1 MSLRSPLGKVLGT
14 GSARDGT
21 SRWWAERVSS
31 VALVPLTLWFVFS
44 LLLLPSLDF
53 AVIRAWMGVP
63 ISGFLSLLLV
73 AVLTYHAYLG
83 TTVVVE
89 DYVHG
94 DGPKLV
100 LLLSLRFL
108 YVLCGGAGIFAI
120 LRIAFGS

>member
-1 MSLRSPLGKVLGT
+1 M
-14 GSARDGT
+14 
-21 SRWWAERVSS
+21 
-31 VALVPLTLWFVFS
+31 
-44 LLLLPSLDF
+44 
-53 AVIRAWMGVP
+53 
-63 ISGFLSLLLV
+63 SGFLSVLLV